1 LLLGFIMNLK
11 RLLSYLQLTVILSL
25 VACGGGSSDSGSS
38 LFGGGTTGGGA
49 TGKTVADLSISL
61 DKLSVAN
68 SGTDSVAVTVT
79 AVDSSRNA
87 LSGVP
92 VSISADNNAVVLPSG
107 NATGT
112 TGTISALVGIGA
124 DRSNR
129 VISVRVTSGGLERI
143 AAFQVVGA
151 KLVGTPLPAVVVAGA
166 ANNRVDYRL
175 IDSTSNPMS
184 NIAITVEGS
193 GVPTTSGVTG
203 VNGDFSYTYAA
214 PAAAG
219 ALTITARAGGTTAS
233 TQVEVQSAGGGSRP
247 PAIGTI
253 LSASVSANPS
263 VVGINEGT
271 STANRS
277 DIRALF
283 LGANNAP
290 IANVRVKFDLNGD
303 QNSIGGTLSSGI
315 GLVYADLN
323 GVANVS
329 YIPASR
335 SSPTDGVT
343 VRACYGNTDAEA
355 NACTRFAVTTLTV
368 TSEPLAVS
376 IGFNNEI
383 EQGTGGLTYIRKFVV
398 LVADAAGRAKADVQ
412 ITPSIDLVRYFK
424 GSLGFLV
431 PPLDSANLNGR
442 ISAVCLNEDL
452 NRNGINETGEDL
464 DNDGRLDP
472 GKSDVTIRVLG
483 TGRTSENG
491 TVTVQIEYA
500 ENYGL
505 WLEYRILVSASGV
518 SGTEGRASLTDVLGV
533 AADDLSGASTPAF
546 YNSPY
551 GLAPSCTD
559 RN

>member
-1 LLLGFIMNLK
+1 M
-11 RLLSYLQLTVILSL
+11 
-25 VACGGGSSDSGSS
+25 
-38 LFGGGTTGGGA
+38 
-49 TGKTVADLSISL
+49 
-61 DKLSVAN
+61 
-68 SGTDSVAVTVT
+68 
-79 AVDSSRNA
+79 
-87 LSGVP
+87 P
-92 VSISADNNAVVLPSG
+92 
-107 NATGT
+107 
-112 TGTISALVGIGA
+112 
-124 DRSNR
+124 
-129 VISVRVTSGGLERI
+129 
-143 AAFQVVGA
+143 
-151 KLVGTPLPAVVVAGA
+151 
-166 ANNRVDYRL
+166 
-175 IDSTSNPMS
+175 

-193 GVPTTSGVTG
+193 GLPAASGVTG
-203 VNGDFSYTYAA
+203 VNGEFSYTYAA

-219 ALTITARAGGTTAS
+219 NLTVTARAGGTTAS

-247 PAIGTI
+247 PATGTI

-271 STANRS
+271 STSNRS

-303 QNSIGGTLSSGI
+303 PNSIGGSLTSGA
-315 GLVYADLN
+315 GLVYADAN
-323 GVANVS
+323 GVANVA
-329 YIPASR
+329 YVPASR

-355 NACTRFAVTTLTV
+355 TACTRFALTTLTV

-424 GSLGFLV
+424 GSLGLLT
-431 PPLDSANLNGR
+431 PPLDNASLNGR
-442 ISAVCLNEDL
+442 ISAICLNEDL
-452 NRNGINETGEDL
+452 NRNGINETGEDI

-491 TVTVQIEYA
+491 TVTIQIEYA

-533 AADDLSGASTPAF
+533 AASDLTGSNPPAF